1 MLLVGKGESV
11 TLGQWE
17 QDIDRATG
25 VLTISVAD
33 HDFSLIVYE

>member
-1 MLLVGKGESV
+1 MLLVGKGGSV

-17 QDIDRATG
+17 QDIDRGTG
-25 VLTISVAD
+25 VLTISAAD